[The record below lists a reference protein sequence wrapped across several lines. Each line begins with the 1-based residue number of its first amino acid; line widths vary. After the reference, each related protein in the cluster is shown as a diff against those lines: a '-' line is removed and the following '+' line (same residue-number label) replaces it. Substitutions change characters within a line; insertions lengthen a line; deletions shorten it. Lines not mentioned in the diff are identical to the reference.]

1 MQKNSFLSLNSNS
14 NMKLYISLAI
24 AMFIWG
30 ISWPSAK
37 VVGKYAD
44 AELIMIWRFFFG
56 AITMVP
62 IMYLL
67 KLKLSWPKK
76 AFKYVLI
83 ASFCLVGYNY
93 YYLKGTQLGM
103 AGIGGVIVPTLSPL
117 VTIILASITFKQQ
130 IQRREILG
138 IIFGILG
145 GIILLNIWNLNLDDL
160 SKSGNLYYINAAIIW
175 AGATICTQKAKS
187 ELNAVNFSLWLYI
200 IAIIIVLPITPI
212 NSLMDVMNYD
222 WIFWMNFIVI
232 SSLSLGFGTTIFF
245 LATMKIGSNKTSSFM
260 YLVPISALA
269 FSVIFLGEE
278 LALTT
283 ILGGSLAILGV
294 YLINQK

>member
-1 MQKNSFLSLNSNS
+1 
-14 NMKLYISLAI
+14 
-24 AMFIWG
+24 
-30 ISWPSAK
+30 
-37 VVGKYAD
+37 
-44 AELIMIWRFFFG
+44 
-56 AITMVP
+56 MVP

-67 KLKLSWPKK
+67 KLKLRWPKK

-130 IQRREILG
+130 IQKKEILG

-187 ELNAVNFSLWLYI
+187 ELNAVSFSVWLYI
-200 IAIIIVLPITPI
+200 IAMILVIPITPI
-212 NSLMDVMNYD
+212 KSLMDVMNYD
-222 WIFWMNFIVI
+222 WIFWINFVVI

-269 FSVIFLGEE
+269 FSVLFLGEE

-294 YLINQK
+294 YLVNQK